1 MKGNGSGDA
10 MGRRAAARVGR
21 WWLGLALT
29 LSGCT
34 PPRSIP
40 DVPDCMARPPWVEST
55 APDAASLASHV
66 ENHLGPVYR
75 ASRVCVS
82 VDGVGVDVHVASLV
96 RRPR

>member
-1 MKGNGSGDA
+1 

-55 APDAASLASHV
+55 APDAVSLTIHV
-66 ENHLGPVYR
+66 ENHLGPVCR

-82 VDGVGVDVHVASLV
+82 VDGVGVDVHVAPLV